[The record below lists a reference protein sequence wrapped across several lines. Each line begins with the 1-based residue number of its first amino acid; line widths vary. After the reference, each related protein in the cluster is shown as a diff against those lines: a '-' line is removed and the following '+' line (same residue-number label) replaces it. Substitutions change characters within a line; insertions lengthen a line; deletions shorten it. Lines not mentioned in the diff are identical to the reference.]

1 MSPLRAASIA
11 AALVLCSCVAGS
23 KIRADAEVITH
34 DIDRATRSGAV
45 KCAPR
50 ELAYA
55 VANRDFAVGELDRGN
70 NFRAQDHIRLAEENI
85 KKALELSRGCAPK
98 QILVREK
105 DQDKPPKPP
114 PQIVKI
120 EIVDT
125 DQDGL
130 PDKDDKCPDKPE
142 DKDGFQDDDGCPD
155 PDNDNDNVLDA
166 NDRCPNEPG
175 PFLPNQ
181 GCPVAVPK
189 DKDGDSVTDDV
200 DKCPDQPED
209 KDGFQDDDGCPELD
223 NDNDGVLDAKDKC
236 PTEAGPLEN
245 GGCPIKDKDRDGVT
259 DDKDKC
265 PDDAEDKDGFE
276 DEDGCPDLDN
286 DGDDIPDR
294 QDKCPNEPGPPSLK
308 GCPPKDRDG
317 DGVTDDK
324 DKCPDQPED
333 KDGFQDEDGCADPD
347 NDGDGIPDGM
357 DGCPNE
363 AGQLQTKGCPTK
375 DKDGDGILD
384 DKDKC
389 PDEVED
395 KDGFQ
400 DDDGCAD
407 PDNDADGIPDKQ
419 DKCPDKAGPAEAEGC
434 PDPDSDGD
442 GIPDRLDKC
451 PKEYGLKEEGGCQK
465 QYKMVVVKRD
475 RIEIKKQIK
484 FKTGSG
490 TIVGKESFEIIGE
503 VAQAL
508 RDNPQIKK
516 LRVEGHTDSVGNDA
530 SNLKL
535 SQKRADSVTSA
546 LIKGGVDPGRLE
558 AVGFGETRP
567 IASNGTASGRAENRR
582 TEFNITEQ

>member
-1 MSPLRAASIA
+1 MSPLRAAPIL

-23 KIRADAEVITH
+23 KIRADAEVITN
-34 DIDRATRSGAV
+34 DIGRAERSGAV

-55 VANRDFAVGELDRGN
+55 VANRDFAMGELDRGN
-70 NFRAQDHIRLAEENI
+70 NFRAQDHIHIAEENI

-98 QILVREK
+98 QILVRER
-105 DQDKPPKPP
+105 DQEKPPKPP
-114 PQIVKI
+114 PQVVKI

-125 DQDGL
+125 DGDGL

-155 PDNDNDNVLDA
+155 PDNDNDGVLDA

-189 DKDGDSVTDDV
+189 DKDGDGVTDDV

-209 KDGFQDDDGCPELD
+209 KDGFQDDDGCPDLD

-236 PTEAGPLEN
+236 PNEAGPLETL
-245 GGCPIKDKDRDGVT
+245 GCPVH
-259 DDKDKC
+259 
-265 PDDAEDKDGFE
+265 DKDG
-276 DEDGCPDLDN
+276 DG
-286 DGDDIPDR
+286 IP
-294 QDKCPNEPGPPSLK
+294 
-308 GCPPKDRDG
+308 
-317 DGVTDDK
+317 DDK

-333 KDGFQDEDGCADPD
+333 KDGFQDDDGCIDVD
-347 NDGDGIPDGM
+347 NDEDGIPDAL
-357 DGCPNE
+357 DKCPNDF
-363 AGQLQTKGCPTK
+363 GPLSNKGCPVK
-375 DKDGDGILD
+375 DRDGDGVPD

-389 PDEVED
+389 PDQPED

-400 DDDGCAD
+400 DDDGCPD
-407 PDNDADGIPDKQ
+407 PDNDSDGIPDKQ
-419 DKCPDKAGPAEAEGC
+419 DKCPDKTGPAENDGC
-434 PDPDSDGD
+434 PDVDTDGD

-451 PKEYGLKEEGGCQK
+451 PKDFGVKEENGCAK
-465 QYKMVVVKRD
+465 QYKLVVVKRD

-490 TIVGKESFEIIGE
+490 TIIGKESFDVIAE

-508 RDNPQIKK
+508 KDNPQIKK

-530 SNLKL
+530 ANLKL
-535 SQKRADSVTSA
+535 SQKRADSVMSA
-546 LIKGGVDPGRLE
+546 LLKQGIDPGRLE

-582 TEFNITEQ
+582 TEFNVVEQ